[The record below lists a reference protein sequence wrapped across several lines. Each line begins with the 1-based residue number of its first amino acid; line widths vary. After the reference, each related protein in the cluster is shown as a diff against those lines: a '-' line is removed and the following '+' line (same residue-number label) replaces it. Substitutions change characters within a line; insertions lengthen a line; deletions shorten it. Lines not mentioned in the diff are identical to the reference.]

1 MQSITAQR
9 EVDTTAAME
18 ATSEAEL
25 RGRISAIRAELG
37 PPLDLLS
44 KIRAAH
50 PAMALAAEF
59 KRASPSKGVIAG
71 GLGAAE
77 QAVRYF
83 GAGASVI
90 STLTEERNFQGTLAD
105 LEAVRRATQA
115 AAGGAPRPAVLRKDF
130 ITSRFMIL
138 EAAAAGADTVLLI
151 VAVTPSDVLKDLIAF
166 SRELGMEPLVEVHAD
181 EELPVALEAGA
192 RVLGVNNRNLHNFK
206 MDLATTERTAAA
218 LTALGV
224 NFDPSDPA
232 ATHALC
238 SLSGMSNSEDVARY
252 RACGVAMCLI
262 GESLMRAVDP
272 AAAIR
277 SLRLDPSAAAPS
289 SDSAGGAYTAGLK
302 LVKVCGI
309 TRESD
314 ALAACRAGASLVGV
328 IFAPN
333 SKRRATRAQAASISK
348 AVRAFGER
356 DGPSA
361 PATPL
366 PPTPSLNQRTLSFL
380 SSCRRPQVVGVFQN
394 QPASEI
400 NEAVRECELDF
411 VQLHGDEGM
420 AACADI
426 DVPVIRVVDVA
437 AGDEREADVI
447 GREIVES
454 LTDDPSCILLDTSVR
469 GVGGGAGV
477 TFNWGVAKYLQA
489 SGFGVMVAGGLNA
502 RNVVDVVGDVVPMG
516 VDVSSGVEAEPGVKD
531 VGEVEDFVRAALLA
545 GIKANEG
552 I

>member
-1 MQSITAQR
+1 MISMYTLLLLILPLSSSLLPPPSPLLSSARPSPSSLSSSPTSHFFGIDDPSHTPSVLQSITAQR

-77 QAVRYF
+77 QTVRYF

-206 MDLATTERTAAA
+206 MDLATTEVRAGRIA
-218 LTALGV
+218 
-224 NFDPSDPA
+224 
-232 ATHALC
+232 
-238 SLSGMSNSEDVARY
+238 SER
-252 RACGVAMCLI
+252 
-262 GESLMRAVDP
+262 
-272 AAAIR
+272 
-277 SLRLDPSAAAPS
+277 
-289 SDSAGGAYTAGLK
+289 SAGFTA
-302 LVKVCGI
+302 VS
-309 TRESD
+309 R
-314 ALAACRAGASLVGV
+314 
-328 IFAPN
+328 
-333 SKRRATRAQAASISK
+333 
-348 AVRAFGER
+348 
-356 DGPSA
+356 
-361 PATPL
+361 
-366 PPTPSLNQRTLSFL
+366 
-380 SSCRRPQVVGVFQN
+380 
-394 QPASEI
+394 
-400 NEAVRECELDF
+400 
-411 VQLHGDEGM
+411 GD
-420 AACADI
+420 
-426 DVPVIRVVDVA
+426 
-437 AGDEREADVI
+437 
-447 GREIVES
+447 S
-454 LTDDPSCILLDTSVR
+454 LTPPCDR
-469 GVGGGAGV
+469 
-477 TFNWGVAKYLQA
+477 
-489 SGFGVMVAGGLNA
+489 
-502 RNVVDVVGDVVPMG
+502 R
-516 VDVSSGVEAEPGVKD
+516 
-531 VGEVEDFVRAALLA
+531 
-545 GIKANEG
+545 
-552 I
+552 